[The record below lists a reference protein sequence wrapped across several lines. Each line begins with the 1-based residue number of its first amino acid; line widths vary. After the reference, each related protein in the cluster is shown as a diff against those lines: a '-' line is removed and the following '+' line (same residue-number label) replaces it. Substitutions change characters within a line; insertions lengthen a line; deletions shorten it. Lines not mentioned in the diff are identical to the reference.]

1 MRYFF
6 TVFVLLVVLVAGV
19 AGFRGGLSRK
29 PPLEVFPDMDR
40 QLKLRPQSRSELFA
54 DRRGSRLPVEG
65 TIARGASYEDIP
77 LNTGRVTGTTN
88 WVETGPLPVT
98 IVWLNRGRER
108 FQIHC
113 SPCHSPLADGNGIT
127 KRYGM
132 ATLANLHEPRIVQ
145 MPDGEIFNTISRGK
159 GLMASYADQVSLT
172 DRWAIIAYM
181 RVLQRSRLGKIDD
194 VPETVRSTLTKQ
206 P

>member
-65 TIARGASYEDIP
+65 TIARGAPYEDIP
-77 LNTGRVTGTTN
+77 LNTGRVTGSTN

-98 IVWLNRGRER
+98 IAWLNRGRER

-113 SPCHSPLADGNGIT
+113 SPCHGPLADGNGIT

-172 DRWAIIAYM
+172 DRWAIIAYL

-194 VPETVRSTLTKQ
+194 VPETVRSTLIQQ